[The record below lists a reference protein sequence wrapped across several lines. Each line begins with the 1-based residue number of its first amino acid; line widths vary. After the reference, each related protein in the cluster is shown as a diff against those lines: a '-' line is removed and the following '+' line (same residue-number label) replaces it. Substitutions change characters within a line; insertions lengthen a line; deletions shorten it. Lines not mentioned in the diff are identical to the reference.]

1 MHTSAG
7 AWAGNGFNDSANVA
21 DAPVPF
27 GSESSSPEGQPSPDP
42 RPARRRWLTVAV
54 WLGGSLALA
63 VLFVQISMTARA
75 MSDGANNAL
84 QAWDMLHGH
93 LLLHGWQIGDANYY
107 FLELPLMALAEALF
121 GLGNFA
127 EHVSSG
133 LTYMLVT
140 VAAIALAVA
149 GSRGQARAARTGV
162 VLAVMAAPLFA
173 GTVFLVLEEPDHFG
187 TSLFILG
194 SFLLIDRLPGRWFT
208 APLLL
213 VILCAGQF
221 EDLTVRYVAV
231 PAIIAVCAYRA
242 LAARSLRSADAL
254 LACTALVSVPLS
266 SEFIKLWVRLG
277 GFTTAAPRGGLAPA
291 HKWPHHVLV
300 TLADIRVLFGGAP
313 VAGIVPGWKG
323 YFGVACA
330 IAGTAGLAWVVWRWR
345 RASRAEQ
352 LIAAGLVFNC
362 AVFAV
367 STFATP
373 GEPHELAAV
382 LPCSAVLAARLV
394 PGLIRGTRA
403 AFAWVTATALVAALP
418 LAYAATRPVFHSP
431 KAPLAA
437 WLEAHGLTYGV
448 GTYDDGSAVTVFSGD
463 RVQILALHVGYRLG
477 RSHYEAKEGSYFP
490 AQYDATFAVANPYYH
505 LPASLIRHDFG
516 PPAATYKVDNW
527 TVMVYKKN
535 LLRQVRP

>member
-1 MHTSAG
+1 MSL
-7 AWAGNGFNDSANVA
+7 
-21 DAPVPF
+21 
-27 GSESSSPEGQPSPDP
+27 GSESSLGDQPSPSV
-42 RPARRRWLTVAV
+42 RPARRRWLTAAA
-54 WLGGSLALA
+54 WLGGSLALTA
-63 VLFVQISMTARA
+63 LFVQISLTARA
-75 MSDGANNAL
+75 MSDGGNNAL

-121 GLGNFA
+121 GLGDFA

-140 VAAIALAVA
+140 VAAIAVAVA
-149 GSRGQARAARTGV
+149 GSRGSARAARTAV

-194 SFLLIDRLPGRWFT
+194 SFLLVDRLPGRWFT

-231 PAIIAVCAYRA
+231 PAIVAVCAYRA
-242 LAARSLRSADAL
+242 LAARSFRSPDAL

-266 SEFIKLWVRLG
+266 TEFIRLWVRLG
-277 GFTTAAPRGGLAPA
+277 GFTTAATRGGLAPA
-291 HKWPHHVLV
+291 HEWPHHVLV

-330 IAGTAGLAWVVWRWR
+330 LAGAAGFAWVAWRWR

-362 AVFAV
+362 AIFAA

-373 GEPHELAAV
+373 GEPHEIAAV
-382 LPCSAVLAARLV
+382 LPCGAALAARLV
-394 PGLIRGTRA
+394 PGLIKGTRA
-403 AFAWVTATALVAALP
+403 AVAAVTATALVAAVP
-418 LAYAATRPVFHSP
+418 LAYAATRPTFHSP

-448 GTYDDGSAVTVFSGD
+448 GTYDDAAILTVLTGNK
-463 RVQILALHVGYRLG
+463 VQLRPLHVGYRLG
-477 RSHYEAKEGSYFP
+477 RSHYEVKQDWYFP
-490 AQYDATFAVANPYYH
+490 AQYDATFAVANPHYS

-516 PPAATYKVDNW
+516 PPAATYKVDSW

-535 LLRQVRP
+535 LLRQLRP

>member
-7 AWAGNGFNDSANVA
+7 AWAGNGFNDSPNVTE
-21 DAPVPF
+21 APVSL
-27 GSESSSPEGQPSPDP
+27 GSESSSADDQPSPVT
-42 RPARRRWLTVAV
+42 RPARHRWLTAAV
-54 WLGGSLALA
+54 WLGGSLALTA
-63 VLFVQISMTARA
+63 LFVQISMTARV
-75 MSDGANNAL
+75 MSDGGNNAL

-107 FLELPLMALAEALF
+107 FLELPLMALAEAVF
-121 GLGNFA
+121 GLGDFA

-140 VAAIALAVA
+140 VAAIALAMA
-149 GSRGQARAARTGV
+149 GSRGWARAARTGV

-231 PAIIAVCAYRA
+231 PAIVAVCAYRA
-242 LAARSLRSADAL
+242 LAARSLRSADTL
-254 LACTALVSVPLS
+254 LAGTALVSVPLS

-330 IAGTAGLAWVVWRWR
+330 IAGAAGLAWVAWRWR

-490 AQYDATFAVANPYYH
+490 AQHDATFAVANPYYH

>member
-7 AWAGNGFNDSANVA
+7 ASAGNGFHDSLNVV

-27 GSESSSPEGQPSPDP
+27 GSESSPEGQPTP
-42 RPARRRWLTVAV
+42 RMNTAGRRWLAAAA

-63 VLFVQISMTARA
+63 ALFVQISMTARV

-107 FLELPLMALAEALF
+107 FLELPLMALAEAIF
-121 GLGNFA
+121 GLGDFA

-149 GSRGQARAARTGV
+149 GSRGSARAARTAV

-231 PAIIAVCAYRA
+231 PAIVAVCAYRA
-242 LAARSLRSADAL
+242 LAARSFRSPDAL
-254 LACTALVSVPLS
+254 LAGTALVSVPLS
-266 SEFIKLWVRLG
+266 SELIKLWVRLG
-277 GFTTAAPRGGLAPA
+277 GFTTAATRGGLAPA
-291 HKWPHHVLV
+291 HRWPHHVLV

-323 YFGVACA
+323 YFGMACA
-330 IAGTAGLAWVVWRWR
+330 LAGAAGFAWVAWRWR

-362 AVFAV
+362 AIFAA

-373 GEPHELAAV
+373 GEPHEIAAV
-382 LPCSAVLAARLV
+382 LPCGAVLAARLV
-394 PGLIRGTRA
+394 PGWIRGTRA
-403 AFAWVTATALVAALP
+403 AFATVAATALVAALP
-418 LAYAATRPVFHSP
+418 LAYAATRPTFQTT

-437 WLEAHGLTYGV
+437 WLEAHGLTYGI
-448 GTYDDGSAVTVFSGD
+448 GTYDDGPAVTVLSGN
-463 RVQILALHVGYRLG
+463 RVQLRALHVGYRLG
-477 RSHYEAKEGSYFP
+477 RSHYEVKQDWYFP
-490 AQYDATFAVANPYYH
+490 AQYDATFAVANPAYH
-505 LPASLIRHDFG
+505 LPVSLIRHDFG

-535 LLRQVRP
+535 LLRLVRP